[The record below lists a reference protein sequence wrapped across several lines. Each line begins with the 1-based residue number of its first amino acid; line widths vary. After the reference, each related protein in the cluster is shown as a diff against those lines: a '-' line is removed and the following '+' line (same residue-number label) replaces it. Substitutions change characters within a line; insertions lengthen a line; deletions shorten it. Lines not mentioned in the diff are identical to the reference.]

1 MKGKFKIFYKNNTY
15 TVQRERRVE
24 EDAFDSMALDDE
36 YVTYDITLDDK
47 LVAVIHTE
55 NNGFIDCEDS
65 ELMSFDEGFELSK
78 VIDSLLTAPT
88 PTPTPTPTPEVE
100 ELEDE
105 YISELIEALDD
116 NDSEEFEAVVNDDIL
131 ELYYD
136 DELIATKDIDTD
148 SVEVMIDVK
157 PSLVRHKFDVI
168 EYSMCS

>member
-1 MKGKFKIFYKNNTY
+1 MKDQFEIFYKNNTY
-15 TVQRERRVE
+15 TVNRERMVY

-36 YVTYDITLDDK
+36 CVTYDIALGDEF
-47 LVAVIHTE
+47 VAVIHTE
-55 NNGFIDCEDS
+55 NKGFIDCEGS
-65 ELMSFDEGFELSK
+65 ELMSFEEGFELSK
-78 VIDSLLTAPT
+78 VIDSLLTAPA
-88 PTPTPTPTPEVE
+88 PAPEA
-100 ELEDE
+100 E

-157 PSLVRHKFDVI
+157 PSLIRHKFDVI